1 MKKLGILLLAC
12 ITALNL
18 SAKGYKFV
26 VDGLEYK
33 TWGSASYSIE
43 TYFPNHYGW
52 EEYRLP
58 NMVFV
63 SGARRDISVANI
75 PATVIYN
82 GVTHNVIGIC
92 PNAFSGCYNLRV
104 VTIPESVVS
113 ISPSAF
119 DNSLLYENER
129 NWHDDVLYVDNCII
143 DCRDSS
149 KIDHVARGKIR
160 LIADD
165 AFTDCKNFRLLV
177 VKNTDFLASLDCFP
191 WEVNEDIC
199 ELSPGYYSPITLILP
214 ADTVTNGL
222 IIQGT
227 TLVATTNKAT
237 TTSITVPDYIDT
249 IGYGAF
255 QYCRAL
261 ESVTISAN
269 VRHIVFR
276 AFDYCDNLRSITVE
290 AGNSVY
296 DSRDN
301 CNAIN
306 ETKTNTMMFAC
317 KATTI
322 PTSITS
328 IGDYAFAKKELR
340 KYLILPDHITS
351 IGHSAFERCENLEFV
366 HIGNSVESIG
376 YYAFKDCI
384 SLEAV
389 TIPYSVTSIGG
400 RAFESTALYNDPANW
415 ENGALYID
423 DCLIEV
429 DRGFVGHFRIK
440 ENTRVIAGGAF
451 EYCFSLKS
459 VTIPNSVTSI
469 GWGTFKDCTSLT
481 AVTIPKSVT
490 SIRNYAFMGCES
502 LTSVTIPNSVT
513 SIGGRAF
520 EGCTSLTSVTIPKSV
535 KWIGENA
542 FPEHTKII
550 RQ

>member
-18 SAKGYKFV
+18 WAEGYKFV
-26 VDGLEYK
+26 VDGLEYE
-33 TWGSASYSIE
+33 TWGSDSYEIGTFSPVP
-43 TYFPNHYGW
+43 YAW
-52 EEYRLP
+52 EKYTLP

-82 GVTHNVIGIC
+82 GVTHNVIGIKR
-92 PNAFSGCYNLRV
+92 NAFNGCYNLRT

-113 ISPSAF
+113 ISSSAF
-119 DNSLLYENER
+119 NNSLLYEDER

-143 DCRDSS
+143 DCRDSR
-149 KIDHVARGKIR
+149 KIDHVVRSKIR
-160 LIADD
+160 LIAND
-165 AFTDCKNFRLLV
+165 AFTDCKDFRLLV
-177 VKNTDFLASLDCFP
+177 VKNTDFLASTDCFP
-191 WEVNEDIC
+191 EEVNEDMC
-199 ELSPGYYSPITLILP
+199 ELSPAYYSPITSILP
-214 ADTVTNGL
+214 ADTVIDGL

-249 IGYGAF
+249 IDYGAF

-261 ESVTISAN
+261 ESVTISEN
-269 VRHIVFR
+269 VRHIVFS

-328 IGDYAFAKKELR
+328 IGDYAFAKKKLR
-340 KYLILPDHITS
+340 EYLILPDHITS
-351 IGHSAFERCENLEFV
+351 IGNAAFEGCENLRFV
-366 HIGNSVESIG
+366 QIGSAVESIG
-376 YYAFKDCI
+376 YEAFKDCI

-389 TIPYSVTSIGG
+389 TIPYSVTSIRD
-400 RAFESTALYNDPANW
+400 RAFYGCSAL
-415 ENGALYID
+415 
-423 DCLIEV
+423 
-429 DRGFVGHFRIK
+429 R
-440 ENTRVIAGGAF
+440 
-451 EYCFSLKS
+451 S

-469 GWGTFKDCTSLT
+469 GEW
-481 AVTIPKSVT
+481 V
-490 SIRNYAFMGCES
+490 
-502 LTSVTIPNSVT
+502 
-513 SIGGRAF
+513 
-520 EGCTSLTSVTIPKSV
+520 
-535 KWIGENA
+535 
-542 FPEHTKII
+542 FPEHTQII
-550 RQ
+550 RP